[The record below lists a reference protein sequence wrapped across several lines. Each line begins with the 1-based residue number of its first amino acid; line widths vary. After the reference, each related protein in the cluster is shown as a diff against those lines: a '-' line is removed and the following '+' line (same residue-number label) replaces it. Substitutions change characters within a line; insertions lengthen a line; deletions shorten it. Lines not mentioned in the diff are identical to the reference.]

1 MKRIFLLVAI
11 IATLCLTG
19 CGSLGDKEIKNNFI
33 KEVEG
38 LKAYYMEG
46 TLNLTNNDDNY
57 EYDVEVSYQK
67 DDKYKV
73 SLKNKANDY
82 EQIIL
87 KNADGVY
94 VITPSLNKSFKFQS
108 DWPNNNSQSYLLHSV
123 AKDLKDDSAYKFT
136 QKDKDY
142 VFTTKTNYPNNPK
155 YVKQNIILD
164 KDQNLKKVEVQDD
177 KGVTFIEFTVK
188 NLDKK
193 ANFTDSQFSLDEIT
207 KGFETTE
214 EDTNEENQNEANTN
228 TSKEPTQNTSEEQNQ
243 STENETNDNQSRAQD
258 NTGTTKEESPTNN
271 DSSSNTSTNQK
282 VEQNTSSDSQTN
294 QNTTNTN
301 TNTNNN
307 TTTNN
312 QASSET
318 SKVDEN
324 VFPLYLPTNT
334 TLSDKEVIETTT
346 GERVIMTFSGDN
358 PFILV
363 QETVKPAE
371 NLEIIPTYG
380 EPFMLIDTVGS
391 LTDTSYTWTSNGVEY
406 YIVSDQMDQGE
417 LLEVAKSINVVST
430 INEK

>member
-1 MKRIFLLVAI
+1 MKKLFLVVAI
-11 IATLCLTG
+11 IATICLTG
-19 CGSLGDKEIKNNFI
+19 CGKVGDKEIKDNFI
-33 KEVEG
+33 KEIEG

-46 TLNLTNNDDNY
+46 TLKLTNNDDNY

-67 DDKYKV
+67 DDNYKV
-73 SLKNKANDY
+73 SLVNKANDY

-87 KNADGVY
+87 KNKEGVY

-108 DWPNNNSQSYLLHSV
+108 DWPNNNSQSYLLTSV

-164 KDQNLKKVEVQDD
+164 KNFNLKKVEVQDEQD
-177 KGVTFIEFTVK
+177 VTYIEFIVK
-188 NLDKK
+188 SIDKK
-193 ANFTDSQFSLDEIT
+193 ANFNENEFSLEEIT
-207 KGFETTE
+207 KDFEVQE
-214 EDTNEENQNEANTN
+214 ESEKNKNNQNESQNSTTN
-228 TSKEPTQNTSEEQNQ
+228 ENYQ
-243 STENETNDNQSRAQD
+243 ENETNKNNANNQNNSTTTQD
-258 NTGTTKEESPTNN
+258 NETNKELE
-271 DSSSNTSTNQK
+271 K
-282 VEQNTSSDSQTN
+282 SD
-294 QNTTNTN
+294 NTN
-301 TNTNNN
+301 ETTNNN
-307 TTTNN
+307 SQNN
-312 QASSET
+312 ESNITET

-324 VFPLYLPTNT
+324 VFPLYLPSNT
-334 TLSDKEVIETTT
+334 SLSDKEVIETSN

-363 QETVKPAE
+363 QETVKPSKE
-371 NLEIIPTYG
+371 LEIIPTYG

-406 YIVSDQMDQGE
+406 YIVSDQMEQTE
-417 LLEVAKSINVVST
+417 LLEVAKSINVVSA

>member
-1 MKRIFLLVAI
+1 MKKLFLVVAI
-11 IATLCLTG
+11 IATICLTG
-19 CGSLGDKEIKNNFI
+19 CGKVGDKEIKDNFI
-33 KEVEG
+33 KEIEG

-46 TLNLTNNDDNY
+46 TLKLTNNDDNY

-67 DDKYKV
+67 DDNYKV
-73 SLKNKANDY
+73 YLVNKANDY

-87 KNADGVY
+87 KNKEGVY

-108 DWPNNNSQSYLLHSV
+108 DWPNNNSQSYLLTSV

-164 KDQNLKKVEVQDD
+164 KNFNLKKVEVQDEQD
-177 KGVTFIEFTVK
+177 VTYIEFTVK
-188 NLDKK
+188 SIDKK
-193 ANFTDSQFSLDEIT
+193 ANFNENEFSLEEIT
-207 KGFETTE
+207 KDFEVQ
-214 EDTNEENQNEANTN
+214 EDSEKNKNNQNESQNSTTN
-228 TSKEPTQNTSEEQNQ
+228 ENYQ
-243 STENETNDNQSRAQD
+243 ENETNKNNANNQNNSTTTQD
-258 NTGTTKEESPTNN
+258 NETNKEPE
-271 DSSSNTSTNQK
+271 K
-282 VEQNTSSDSQTN
+282 SD
-294 QNTTNTN
+294 NTN
-301 TNTNNN
+301 ETTNNN
-307 TTTNN
+307 SQNNESNTT
-312 QASSET
+312 ET

-324 VFPLYLPTNT
+324 VFPLYLPSNT
-334 TLSDKEVIETTT
+334 SLSDKEVIETSN

-363 QETVKPAE
+363 QETVKPSKE
-371 NLEIIPTYG
+371 LEIIPTYG

-406 YIVSDQMDQGE
+406 YIVSDQMEQTE
-417 LLEVAKSINVVST
+417 LLEVAKSINVVSA